1 MRRTNTTTQHHP
13 PRTPSRLSIAT
24 TAKSTTTATAKTP
37 ATRTA
42 TKTPAAFRPLHTN
55 ASPRVPLPPPARP
68 RRPAS
73 TIGIDAKRA
82 SSTVSA
88 VSSAS
93 SAASSSVA
101 STATA
106 SPHTRASSR
115 LANCPSNRPPAT
127 SATPRLAL
135 RARDRNAAL
144 SQGPATPRFLKP
156 PLPSPAP
163 RSTLSTL
170 SALSSFSSASTPS
183 SSPSVAMGYDKDTP
197 RKPTL
202 ASRPFTRAPLTPK
215 IAASSTSSSTR
226 TPTLSSN
233 SSNTPNAHS
242 ASSPYQT
249 VTVSTP
255 LARRV
260 TGLSSASSNSSHFYS
275 GNNDASSPSHLNN
288 VTPRSGARQSRVDGG
303 STTPN
308 GTPNGHGYGLG
319 IGVGGAG
326 HNASSAA
333 DPDSKF
339 FYASDAKSSVSAA
352 PSASASASHSTPSLA
367 ANASARPASTFFYA
381 NGKSLPPTNA
391 HPPSSTSA
399 STSALPAHVPPPMA
413 SPALSTPGVS
423 ASKFIHAN
431 GDALERKLSSSSSTR
446 RAPATPATA
455 QPTSTAAA
463 PGATGASARPMSP
476 VKMAAASP
484 YPLQKSLSFP
494 VVAPTSSASSSV
506 DGSTNNT
513 SNANINANAN
523 HRPSVPGNLSLNG
536 TATTAGT
543 APLVASPGPVSP
555 GSARLDVLSRPRSNF
570 SASIGSIGSDN
581 SAGGHSRNGSL
592 TMADP
597 PTVAR
602 LLHSSQPSSEA
613 PSPASGQFP
622 AYPFPSVLGPGGTS
636 SPNVAASS
644 GLAAI
649 LQAADDLAE
658 DGADGSEADHHDGTT
673 GDEEH
678 GELGDSNTGKD
689 SRRSSTNVSASG
701 GSGAGGHTH
710 RQVDE
715 LVLTARRE
723 RKVQDL
729 EITNASLEAINRSLE
744 RQLRKQKNELR
755 QFRRL
760 SRSGRLSLAPST
772 GPMGMGAG
780 GGSRVTSSS
789 TVEGPMQDMDQL
801 LEDDSFL
808 DEFDEEYGSD
818 MDASLNEDDENDDNE
833 DDASS
838 SSYSGGDT
846 RRRRDERRLQLD
858 MAQHRQLLVDSQKIN
873 QSIKRCMNWTEALIQ
888 EGQKALTFQVRVS
901 EVQLGGRVLAADE
914 VEERDNSSAHLD
926 PSAHSE
932 RLLKESERLLE
943 DGHDAHDGHDDHD
956 DHGDVLNELDNEH
969 FNDERSTSVAG
980 TKADAAT
987 TADNTGAVVSD
998 PVDTTQKTTTNT
1010 PAISS
1015 ASAGSP
1021 STADTEPTSRDE
1033 AFSPI
1038 SHNVRTVRFDTD
1050 SGVDEA
1056 KNEPKPEAPIGIDS
1070 SLLDGG
1076 ASAPAVPLSEASQA
1090 DAVPSTP
1097 SKQPPA
1103 AAAVDNTAPVLTS
1116 PRPAAALIQGD
1127 AASLEVPSTPTP
1139 TPPAAVT
1146 AIAT

>member
-1 MRRTNTTTQHHP
+1 MRRTNTTTPQHHP
-13 PRTPSRLSIAT
+13 PRTPSRLSISTA
-24 TAKSTTTATAKTP
+24 AKSTT
-37 ATRTA
+37 TA

-106 SPHTRASSR
+106 SPHIRASSR
-115 LANCPSNRPPAT
+115 LATSPSNRPPAT

-135 RARDRNAAL
+135 RTRDGNAAL

-233 SSNTPNAHS
+233 SSTTPNAHT

-308 GTPNGHGYGLG
+308 GTPGGHGYGLG

-339 FYASDAKSSVSAA
+339 FYASDAKSSISAA

-367 ANASARPASTFFYA
+367 TNASARPASTFFYA
-381 NGKSLPPTNA
+381 NGKSLPPANA

-399 STSALPAHVPPPMA
+399 STAALPAHVPPPMA
-413 SPALSTPGVS
+413 SPALSTPGAS
-423 ASKFIHAN
+423 APKFIHAN

-455 QPTSTAAA
+455 QPTSAAAA
-463 PGATGASARPMSP
+463 PGATGGSARPMSP

-506 DGSTNNT
+506 NGSTSNT
-513 SNANINANAN
+513 SNAN

-613 PSPASGQFP
+613 PSPASAQFP
-622 AYPFPSVLGPGGTS
+622 AYPFPSVSSPGGTS
-636 SPNVAASS
+636 SPNAAASS

-678 GELGDSNTGKD
+678 DELGDSNTGKD

-701 GSGAGGHTH
+701 GSGAGGHTN

-772 GPMGMGAG
+772 GPMGMGGGG

-801 LEDDSFL
+801 LADDSFL

-818 MDASLNEDDENDDNE
+818 MDESLNEDEENDDNE

-838 SSYSGGDT
+838 SSYSDGNT

-914 VEERDNSSAHLD
+914 VEERDNSSAHPD

-943 DGHDAHDGHDDHD
+943 DGHDVHDGHD
-956 DHGDVLNELDNEH
+956 DHGDVLNELGNDH
-969 FNDERSTSVAG
+969 FNERSTSVAG

-987 TADNTGAVVSD
+987 TADNTGAMVSD

-1015 ASAGSP
+1015 ASAGST
-1021 STADTEPTSRDE
+1021 STDDTEPTSRDE

-1038 SHNVRTVRFDTD
+1038 SHNVRTVRFDTG

-1056 KNEPKPEAPIGIDS
+1056 KDEPKPEAPIGIDS

-1076 ASAPAVPLSEASQA
+1076 ASAPAVSLSEASQV
-1090 DAVPSTP
+1090 DVVPSTP

-1127 AASLEVPSTPTP
+1127 AASLEAPSTPTP